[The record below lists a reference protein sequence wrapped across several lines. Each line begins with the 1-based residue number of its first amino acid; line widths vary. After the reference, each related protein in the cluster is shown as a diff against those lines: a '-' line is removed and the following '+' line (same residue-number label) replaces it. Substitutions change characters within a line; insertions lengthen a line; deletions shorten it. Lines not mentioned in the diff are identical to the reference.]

1 MIIVIGTV
9 VFVGLGAILV
19 AIVVS
24 LMKDIRSFF
33 RGVL

>member
-24 LMKDIRSFF
+24 LMKDIANR
-33 RGVL
+33 R